1 MRLPTLRQLQYL
13 TAVVEEKHFGHA
25 ADKCFVTQ
33 STLSAG
39 IQDLEQLLEVSLLE
53 RTNRKVLP
61 TPIGEEI
68 ASRAQQ
74 ILSLTE
80 DLVDLALSE
89 KNPLSGRI
97 QIGIIPTI
105 SPFLLPKVLPT
116 VRKQLPD
123 LEIVLIEDQSERL
136 LDQLET
142 GSIDVAVLA
151 FPYNTRG
158 LTHREFAKEPF
169 WIALPQNHPLADKDK
184 LSADELPI
192 NELLLLA
199 EGHCLREHALSACQ
213 LPASAQRKSVQAT
226 SLYTLIEMVAS
237 GLGITLIPDMA
248 INSDMV
254 IHSDIRL
261 VRLAADKEQAMRE
274 IGLVWRPSFRRTAT
288 LEQLAKTFSDA
299 LADTNYSL
307 RA

>member
-13 TAVVEEKHFGHA
+13 TAVIEEKHFGHA
-25 ADKCFVTQ
+25 AEKCFVTQ

-39 IQDLEQLLEVSLLE
+39 IQDLEQLLEVTLLE

-68 ASRAQQ
+68 ADRARQ
-74 ILSLTE
+74 ILSLSE
-80 DLVDLALSE
+80 DLVDLAQSE

-97 QIGIIPTI
+97 QIGVIPTI

-136 LDQLET
+136 LDQLEA

-151 FPYNTRG
+151 FPFNTRG
-158 LTHREFAKEPF
+158 LTHREFAKEAF
-169 WIALPQNHPLADKDK
+169 WIAMPKDHPLAKK
-184 LSADELPI
+184 QSLSAAELPT

-199 EGHCLREHALSACQ
+199 EGHCMREHALSACQ

-254 IHSDIRL
+254 CNSDIHL
-261 VRLAADKEQAMRE
+261 VQLENTNQQAVRE

-288 LEQLAKTFSDA
+288 LEQLAQTFSDA
-299 LADTNYSL
+299 LVDTNYSL

>member
-13 TAVVEEKHFGHA
+13 TSVVEEKHFGHA
-25 ADKCFVTQ
+25 AEKCFVTQ

-74 ILSLTE
+74 ILSLSE
-80 DLVDLALSE
+80 DLVDLAQSE

-97 QIGIIPTI
+97 QIGVIPTI

-136 LDQLET
+136 LDRLES

-151 FPYNTRG
+151 FPFNTRG
-158 LTHREFAKEPF
+158 LIHRVFAKEPF
-169 WIALPQNHPLADKDK
+169 WIAMPKQHALAKKKTLKAADLPT
-184 LSADELPI
+184 

-199 EGHCLREHALSACQ
+199 EGHCMREHALSACQ

-248 INSDMV
+248 ISSDMV
-254 IHSDIRL
+254 SHSDISL
-261 VRLAADKEQAMRE
+261 VPLKNDNNQAIRE

-288 LEQLAKTFSDA
+288 LEQLAQTFSDA
-299 LADTNYSL
+299 LAETDYSV

>member
-13 TAVVEEKHFGHA
+13 TNVVEEKHFGHA
-25 ADKCFVTQ
+25 AEKCFVTQ

-74 ILSLTE
+74 ILSLSE
-80 DLVDLALSE
+80 DLVDLAQSE
-89 KNPLSGRI
+89 KNPFSGRI

-116 VRKQLPD
+116 VRKQLPN

-136 LDQLET
+136 LDRLES

-151 FPYNTRG
+151 FPFNTRG
-158 LTHREFAKEPF
+158 LTHRVFAKEPF
-169 WIALPQNHPLADKDK
+169 WIAMPKNHDLANAKHLKAADLPT
-184 LSADELPI
+184 

-199 EGHCLREHALSACQ
+199 EGHCMREHALSACQ

-254 IHSDIRL
+254 SHSDISL
-261 VRLAADKEQAMRE
+261 VPLENNNNQAVRE

-288 LEQLAKTFSDA
+288 LEQLAQTFSDA